1 MSRYGTLIQ
10 YLLQLKNGKLH
21 SKVMRVVDDLLEEG
35 IDYKKT
41 VKLATR
47 KYRHMLEN
55 YLDEVID
62 NENSEERMMMMKKK
76 KKKKKKKMM
85 MMMVMMMMMMKMMR
99 RRRRRRREREKTDI
113 YKRTLFSTYFIL
125 F

>member
-1 MSRYGTLIQ
+1 
-10 YLLQLKNGKLH
+10 
-21 SKVMRVVDDLLEEG
+21 MRVVDDLLEEG
-35 IDYKKT
+35 IDYKKA

-76 KKKKKKKMM
+76 KK
-85 MMMVMMMMMMKMMR
+85 MMMMMMMMRRRR

>member
-35 IDYKKT
+35 IDYKKA

-47 KYRHMLEN
+47 KNRHMLEN

-62 NENSEERMMMMKKK
+62 NENSEERMMMM
-76 KKKKKKKMM
+76 KKKKMM

>member
-1 MSRYGTLIQ
+1 MENYI
-10 YLLQLKNGKLH
+10 LK
-21 SKVMRVVDDLLEEG
+21 SMRVVDDLLEEG
-35 IDYKKT
+35 IDNKKA

-76 KKKKKKKMM
+76 KKK
-85 MMMVMMMMMMKMMR
+85 MMMMMMMMRRR

-113 YKRTLFSTYFIL
+113 YKRTLFSTYLIL

>member
-76 KKKKKKKMM
+76 KKKKK
-85 MMMVMMMMMMKMMR
+85 MMMMMMMRRR